1 MKAKLL
7 NFYFLLLIF
16 YFPFLIFSQE
26 KKFEISL
33 EDCIVRALKNNLDV
47 TVQLY
52 NPKIAETSVLQ
63 AQSAFAPSFSLNSNW
78 NENNRKSYTILDGA
92 TILNSDFTSLS
103 LSFQKKF
110 ELGTTVSLTLG
121 TNRSYSNSSFYTY
134 NPSYNSQYRLDIRQ
148 PLLKNFGA
156 KINNYQIRVASNNHQ
171 ISLNQLKNNLIN
183 LVYNVEQAY
192 WNLIF
197 SIEDLRVKEQSLK
210 LARDL
215 LEKNRLQVKVGTLPP
230 MDVLAAEAEV
240 ASREGDVIVA
250 ESAVKNAEDNLK
262 RLLNFEHGEWES
274 VIVPVSKPEYEK
286 KEFNIDELI
295 NIALSNRAEMK
306 QAELDLK
313 NKELNISYARNQL
326 LPSIDLV
333 GTFYSTGVS
342 GDIPI
347 YDSAD
352 PFNRKIIGKIK
363 GSTVDSLDEAF
374 KNKYKNYAVGLT
386 ITYPLFN
393 SSEKANYA
401 RAQLEAEQASLQLKN
416 LKQQIIVEVRT
427 AVREVETASKR
438 VEAARV
444 ARELAEKK
452 LQAEEKKLAVGLST
466 NYQVL
471 QFQRDLT
478 TAQTSELRAII
489 DYKLALSKLERAL
502 GRTLESHG
510 INFEEVSQR

>member
-1 MKAKLL
+1 MGRKKILMFSLL
-7 NFYFLLLIF
+7 FI
-16 YFPFLIFSQE
+16 FPFLVFSQE
-26 KKFEISL
+26 KKIELSL
-33 EDCIVRALKNNLDV
+33 QDCIVRALKSNLDV
-47 TVQLY
+47 SVQLY
-52 NPKIAETSVLQ
+52 TPKIAETSVLQ
-63 AQSAFAPSFSLNSNW
+63 AQSAYSPVFSINSNW

-92 TILNSDFTSLS
+92 TILESDFTSLNLS
-103 LSFQKKF
+103 LQKKF
-110 ELGTTVSLTLG
+110 ELGTTVTFTLG

-148 PLLKNFGA
+148 PLLKNFGS
-156 KINNYQIRVASNNHQ
+156 KINNYQINVASNNHQ
-171 ISLNQLKNNLIN
+171 ISLNQLKLNLIN

-197 SIEDLRVKEQSLK
+197 AIEDLKVKQQSLK
-210 LARDL
+210 LAKDL

-230 MDVLAAEAEV
+230 MDVLASEAEV

-262 RLLNFEHGEWES
+262 RLLNFEQMEWDKE
-274 VIVPVSKPEYEK
+274 IFPVSKPEFETR
-286 KEFNIDELI
+286 EFKIDELI
-295 NIALSNRAEMK
+295 KIALSNRAELK
-306 QAELDLK
+306 QAELELA
-313 NKELNISYARNQL
+313 NKELQISYTKNQL

-352 PFNRKIIGKIK
+352 PFNRRIIGKIK

-374 KNKYKNYAVGLT
+374 KNRYKNYAVGLT
-386 ITYPLFN
+386 ISYPLFN
-393 SSEKANYA
+393 SAEKANYA
-401 RAQLEAEQASLQLKN
+401 RAQLEAEQTSLQLKS
-416 LKQQIIVEVRT
+416 LQQQIIVEVRT
-427 AVREVETASKR
+427 AVREVETAAKR
-438 VEAARV
+438 VEAAKV

-471 QFQRDLT
+471 QFQRDLV
-478 TAQTSELRAII
+478 TAQTSELRALI
-489 DYKLALSKLERAL
+489 DYKLALSKLEKAL
-502 GRTLESHG
+502 GRTLESNG
-510 INFEEVSQR
+510 INFEEVSNR

>member
-1 MKAKLL
+1 MGRKKILMFSLL
-7 NFYFLLLIF
+7 FI
-16 YFPFLIFSQE
+16 FPFLVFSQE
-26 KKFEISL
+26 KKIELSL
-33 EDCIVRALKNNLDV
+33 QDCIVRALKSNLDV
-47 TVQLY
+47 SVQLY
-52 NPKIAETSVLQ
+52 TPKIAETSVLQ
-63 AQSAFAPSFSLNSNW
+63 AQSAYSPVFSINSNW

-92 TILNSDFTSLS
+92 TILESDFTSLNLS
-103 LSFQKKF
+103 LQKKF
-110 ELGTTVSLTLG
+110 ELGTTVTFTLG

-148 PLLKNFGA
+148 PLLKNFGS
-156 KINNYQIRVASNNHQ
+156 KINNYQINVASNNHQ
-171 ISLNQLKNNLIN
+171 ISLNQLKLNLIN

-197 SIEDLRVKEQSLK
+197 AIEDLKVKQQSLK
-210 LARDL
+210 LAKDL

-230 MDVLAAEAEV
+230 MDVLASEAEV

-262 RLLNFEHGEWES
+262 RLLNFEQMEWDKE
-274 VIVPVSKPEYEK
+274 IFPVSKPEFETR
-286 KEFNIDELI
+286 EFKIDELI
-295 NIALSNRAEMK
+295 KIALSNRAELK
-306 QAELDLK
+306 QAELELA
-313 NKELNISYARNQL
+313 NKELQISYTKNQL

-352 PFNRKIIGKIK
+352 PFNRRIIGKIK

-374 KNKYKNYAVGLT
+374 KNRYKNYAVGLT
-386 ITYPLFN
+386 ISYPLFN
-393 SSEKANYA
+393 SAEKANYA
-401 RAQLEAEQASLQLKN
+401 RAQLEAEQTSLQLKS
-416 LKQQIIVEVRT
+416 LQQQIIVEVRT
-427 AVREVETASKR
+427 VVREVETAAKR
-438 VEAARV
+438 VEAAKV

-471 QFQRDLT
+471 QFQRDLV
-478 TAQTSELRAII
+478 TAQTSELRALI
-489 DYKLALSKLERAL
+489 DYKLALSKLEKAL
-502 GRTLESHG
+502 GRTLESNG
-510 INFEEVSQR
+510 INFEEVSNR

>member
-1 MKAKLL
+1 MSAKKRI
-7 NFYFLLLIF
+7 LLLLLF
-16 YFPFLIFSQE
+16 LFPFILFGQE
-26 KKFEISL
+26 KKIELSL
-33 EDCIVRALKNNLDV
+33 EDCILRALKSNLDV

-52 NPKIAETSVLQ
+52 SPKIAETSILQ
-63 AQSAFAPSFSLNSNW
+63 AQSAFAPVFSINSNW

-92 TILNSDFTSLS
+92 QILNSDFASVSLS
-103 LSFQKKF
+103 LQKKF
-110 ELGTTVSLTLG
+110 EPGTVVTLNFG

-134 NPSYNSQYRLDIRQ
+134 NPSYNSQYRLDIKQ
-148 PLLKNFGA
+148 PLLKGFGA
-156 KINNYQIRVASNNHQ
+156 KINNYQINVASNNHQ
-171 ISLNQLKNNLIN
+171 ISLNQLKSNLIN

-197 SIEDLRVKEQSLK
+197 AMEDLKVKKQSLE

-250 ESAVKNAEDNLK
+250 EANVKNAEDNLK
-262 RLLNFEHGEWES
+262 RILNFEQREWDKELF
-274 VIVPVSKPEYEK
+274 PVSKPEYEK
-286 KEFNIDELI
+286 REFKIDELI
-295 NIALSNRAEMK
+295 NIALSNRAELK
-306 QAELDLK
+306 QAELDLI
-313 NKELNISYARNQL
+313 NKELGISYAKNQL
-326 LPSIDLV
+326 LPSVDIV

-347 YDSAD
+347 YDSTD
-352 PFNRKIIGKIK
+352 PFNRRIIGKIK
-363 GSTVDSLDEAF
+363 GSTVDSLDEAL
-374 KNKYKNYAVGLT
+374 KNRYKNYAVGLT
-386 ITYPLFN
+386 ISYPLFN
-393 SSEKANYA
+393 SAERANYA

-416 LKQQIIVEVRT
+416 LQQQVIVEVRA

-471 QFQRDLT
+471 QFQRDLA
-478 TAQTSELRAII
+478 TAQTAELRAII
-489 DYKLALSKLERAL
+489 DYKLSLSKLERAL

-510 INFEEVSQR
+510 IKFEEFSQR

>member
-1 MKAKLL
+1 MGIKKILMFSLL
-7 NFYFLLLIF
+7 FI
-16 YFPFLIFSQE
+16 FPFLVFSQE
-26 KKFEISL
+26 KKIELSL
-33 EDCIVRALKNNLDV
+33 QDCIVRALKSNLDV
-47 TVQLY
+47 SVQLY
-52 NPKIAETSVLQ
+52 TPKIAETSVLQ
-63 AQSAFAPSFSLNSNW
+63 AQSAYSPVFSINSNW

-92 TILNSDFTSLS
+92 TILESDFTSLNLS
-103 LSFQKKF
+103 LQKKF
-110 ELGTTVSLTLG
+110 ELGTTVTFTLG

-148 PLLKNFGA
+148 PLLKNFGS
-156 KINNYQIRVASNNHQ
+156 KINNYQIKVASNNHQ
-171 ISLNQLKNNLIN
+171 ISLNQLKLNLIN

-197 SIEDLRVKEQSLK
+197 AIEDLKVKQQSLK
-210 LARDL
+210 LAKDL

-230 MDVLAAEAEV
+230 MDVLASEAEV

-262 RLLNFEHGEWES
+262 RLLNFEQMEWDKE
-274 VIVPVSKPEYEK
+274 IFPVSKPEFETR
-286 KEFNIDELI
+286 EFKIDELI
-295 NIALSNRAEMK
+295 KIALSNRAELK
-306 QAELDLK
+306 QAELELA
-313 NKELNISYARNQL
+313 NKELQISYTKNQL

-352 PFNRKIIGKIK
+352 PFNRRIIGKIK

-374 KNKYKNYAVGLT
+374 KNRYKNYAVGLT
-386 ITYPLFN
+386 ISYPLFN
-393 SSEKANYA
+393 SAEKANYA
-401 RAQLEAEQASLQLKN
+401 RAQLEAEQTSLQLKS
-416 LKQQIIVEVRT
+416 LQQQIIVEVRT
-427 AVREVETASKR
+427 AVREVETAAKR
-438 VEAARV
+438 VEAAKV

-471 QFQRDLT
+471 QFQRDLV
-478 TAQTSELRAII
+478 TAQTSELRALI
-489 DYKLALSKLERAL
+489 DYKLALSKLEKAL
-502 GRTLESHG
+502 GRTLESNG
-510 INFEEVSQR
+510 INFEEVSNR

>member
-1 MKAKLL
+1 MGIKKILMFSLL
-7 NFYFLLLIF
+7 FI
-16 YFPFLIFSQE
+16 FPFLVFSQE
-26 KKFEISL
+26 KKIELSL
-33 EDCIVRALKNNLDV
+33 QDCIVRALKSNLDV
-47 TVQLY
+47 SVQLY
-52 NPKIAETSVLQ
+52 TPKIAETSVLQ
-63 AQSAFAPSFSLNSNW
+63 AQSAYSPVFSINSNW

-92 TILNSDFTSLS
+92 TILESDFTSLNLS
-103 LSFQKKF
+103 LQKKF
-110 ELGTTVSLTLG
+110 ELGTTVTFTLG

-148 PLLKNFGA
+148 PLLKNFGS
-156 KINNYQIRVASNNHQ
+156 KINNYQINVASNNHQ
-171 ISLNQLKNNLIN
+171 ISLNQLKLNLIN

-197 SIEDLRVKEQSLK
+197 AIEDLKVKQQSLK
-210 LARDL
+210 LAKDL

-230 MDVLAAEAEV
+230 MDVLASEAEV

-262 RLLNFEHGEWES
+262 RLLNFEQMEWDKE
-274 VIVPVSKPEYEK
+274 IFPVSKPEFETR
-286 KEFNIDELI
+286 EFKIDELI
-295 NIALSNRAEMK
+295 KIALSNRAELK
-306 QAELDLK
+306 QAELELA
-313 NKELNISYARNQL
+313 NKELQISYTKNQL

-352 PFNRKIIGKIK
+352 PFNRRIIGKIK

-374 KNKYKNYAVGLT
+374 KNRYKNYAVGLT
-386 ITYPLFN
+386 ISYPLFN
-393 SSEKANYA
+393 SAEKANYA
-401 RAQLEAEQASLQLKN
+401 RAQLEAEQTSLQLKS
-416 LKQQIIVEVRT
+416 LQQQIIVEVRT
-427 AVREVETASKR
+427 AVREVETAAKR
-438 VEAARV
+438 VEAAKV

-471 QFQRDLT
+471 QFQRDLV
-478 TAQTSELRAII
+478 TAQTSELRALI
-489 DYKLALSKLERAL
+489 DYKLALSKLEKAL
-502 GRTLESHG
+502 GRTLESNG
-510 INFEEVSQR
+510 INFEEVSNR

>member
-1 MKAKLL
+1 MGSKKIVIFSLL
-7 NFYFLLLIF
+7 FI
-16 YFPFLIFSQE
+16 FPFLIFSQE
-26 KKFEISL
+26 KKFELSL
-33 EDCIVRALKNNLDV
+33 QDCIVRALKSNLDV
-47 TVQLY
+47 SVQLY
-52 NPKIAETSVLQ
+52 TPKIAETSVLQ
-63 AQSAFAPSFSLNSNW
+63 AQSAYSPVFSINSNW

-92 TILNSDFTSLS
+92 TILESDFTSLNLS
-103 LSFQKKF
+103 LQKKF
-110 ELGTTVSLTLG
+110 ELGTTVTFTLG

-148 PLLKNFGA
+148 PLLKNFGSQ
-156 KINNYQIRVASNNHQ
+156 INNYQINVASNNHQ
-171 ISLNQLKNNLIN
+171 ISLNQLKSNLIN

-197 SIEDLRVKEQSLK
+197 AIEDLKVKQQSLK
-210 LARDL
+210 LAKDL

-230 MDVLAAEAEV
+230 MDVLASEAEV

-250 ESAVKNAEDNLK
+250 EAAVKNAEDNLK
-262 RLLNFEHGEWES
+262 RFLNFEQMEWDKE
-274 VIVPVSKPEYEK
+274 IIPVSKPEYEK
-286 KEFNIDELI
+286 KEFKIDELI
-295 NIALSNRAEMK
+295 NIALSNRAELK

-313 NKELNISYARNQL
+313 NKELGISYTRNQL

-352 PFNRKIIGKIK
+352 PFNRRIIGKIK

-374 KNKYKNYAVGLT
+374 KNRYKNYAVGLT
-386 ITYPLFN
+386 ISYPLFN
-393 SSEKANYA
+393 SAEKANYA
-401 RAQLEAEQASLQLKN
+401 RAQLEAEQSSLQLKS
-416 LKQQIIVEVRT
+416 LQQQVIVDVRA
-427 AVREVETASKR
+427 AVREVETAAKR
-438 VEAARV
+438 VEAAKV
-444 ARELAEKK
+444 AKELAEKK

-471 QFQRDLT
+471 QFQRDLV
-478 TAQTSELRAII
+478 TAQTTELRAII
-489 DYKLALSKLERAL
+489 DYKLALSRLEKAL

-510 INFEEVSQR
+510 IKFEEVSQR